1 MFDEAGEFVRNC
13 NKEMVQLYPL
23 DDEDEIKLVHAMIRR
38 HAEYTDSER
47 GRHVLAQWEQLAPKF
62 VKVLPNDYKRVVEAQ
77 QRMVESGM
85 SAEEAEMAA
94 FELNAHDAARA
105 GGR

>member
-1 MFDEAGEFVRNC
+1 
-13 NKEMVQLYPL
+13 MVQLYGL
-23 DDEDEIKLVHAMIRR
+23 EEADEVHFVHEMVRR
-38 HAEYTDSER
+38 HAEFTGSAR
-47 GRHVLAQWEQLAPKF
+47 ARQVLADWEQLVPKF
-62 VKVLPNDYKRVVEAQ
+62 VKVLPNDYKRVNEAKK
-77 QRMVESGM
+77 RFEAEGM